1 LCLNKTKLKPKDAA
15 APIPHKV
22 PTKTLPSGAL
32 RTSSPLATETPTPI
46 RAKHAVIQVALDVF
60 SPSISVENIEA
71 NIGDVAKVNN
81 IRDAEVSAIPY
92 VKKNE
97 LIIWQQII
105 LKPIGDSIFLKF
117 ILKTLKQLEN
127 IIKMIPISIPLQVSI
142 DQTSISDHLMK
153 RTSGDKINAPI
164 LAIPIPLKRF
174 PDKEKFKILPK
185 YYYY

>member
-1 LCLNKTKLKPKDAA
+1 MAKTSKNQRSLLGFFQFNTQENLKTQSLSQ
-15 APIPHKV
+15 I
-22 PTKTLPSGAL
+22 
-32 RTSSPLATETPTPI
+32 
-46 RAKHAVIQVALDVF
+46 
-60 SPSISVENIEA
+60 VEEESQ
-71 NIGDVAKVNN
+71 IGD
-81 IRDAEVSAIPY
+81 IE
-92 VKKNE
+92 
-97 LIIWQQII
+97 II

>member
-1 LCLNKTKLKPKDAA
+1 M
-15 APIPHKV
+15 
-22 PTKTLPSGAL
+22 
-32 RTSSPLATETPTPI
+32 
-46 RAKHAVIQVALDVF
+46 ALDVF
-60 SPSISVENIEA
+60 SPSINIENIEA

-127 IIKMIPISIPLQVSI
+127 IIKMIPI
-142 DQTSISDHLMK
+142 
-153 RTSGDKINAPI
+153 
-164 LAIPIPLKRF
+164 
-174 PDKEKFKILPK
+174 
-185 YYYY
+185 